1 MLLMKPSLQTIRQEA
16 DAFKHCIINLLTD
29 IETFSISVGSSNS
42 SSASAYGSGGETASA
57 ATDALIQAVSG
68 GGDSLKHEIQLLIDE
83 CLVLI
88 VGAAGSIRQPVCD
101 QYRGMFES
109 WLASSKDSPIL
120 AHFVNRISRN
130 YNLLIA
136 SSTSESYCH
145 LLELCL
151 EVFFE
156 TDREQQQQ
164 LNAAAARPGT
174 HELEY
179 HSGNACFFSL
189 SITEKKNYNKILF

>member
-42 SSASAYGSGGETASA
+42 SSAFGSETASS
-57 ATDALIQAVSG
+57 ATDALIQAISG
-68 GGDSLKHEIQLLIDE
+68 GGGSSLKHEIQLLIDE

-120 AHFVNRISRN
+120 AHFINRISRN

-164 LNAAAARPGT
+164 LNTARSVVA
-174 HELEY
+174 HELEF
-179 HSGNACFFSL
+179 HSSNACFL
-189 SITEKKNYNKILF
+189 SFTQMKNLKKSNNQANTI

>member
-1 MLLMKPSLQTIRQEA
+1 MKPSLQTIRQEA
-16 DAFKHCIINLLTD
+16 EAFKQCVINLLTD
-29 IETFSISVGSSNS
+29 IETFSISASSTLQS
-42 SSASAYGSGGETASA
+42 SPGMFADLLTSDTSN
-57 ATDALIQAVSG
+57 
-68 GGDSLKHEIQLLIDE
+68 SLKHEIQLLIDE

-136 SSTSESYCH
+136 TSTSESYCH

-151 EVFFE
+151 DVFFE
-156 TDREQQQQ
+156 TDREHIS
-164 LNAAAARPGT
+164 ARPLD
-174 HELEY
+174 ELEFDSSTY
-179 HSGNACFFSL
+179 
-189 SITEKKNYNKILF
+189 

>member
-1 MLLMKPSLQTIRQEA
+1 MKPTLQTIRQESE
-16 DAFKHCIINLLTD
+16 AFKHCIINLLTD
-29 IETFSISVGSSNS
+29 IETFSISVVGTNNQPAITDDSSN
-42 SSASAYGSGGETASA
+42 YNA
-57 ATDALIQAVSG
+57 ALSNNNL
-68 GGDSLKHEIQLLIDE
+68 SLTHEIQLLIDE

-109 WLASSKDSPIL
+109 WLVSSRDSPIL
-120 AHFVNRISRN
+120 SHFINRISRN

-151 EVFFE
+151 DIFFE
-156 TDREQQQQ
+156 TDREQIGGSSGGQ
-164 LNAAAARPGT
+164 LEFESSKTKNKEIKT
-174 HELEY
+174 SY
-179 HSGNACFFSL
+179 FCFIWF
-189 SITEKKNYNKILF
+189 